1 MGPLLVPGLVPKK
14 AFMDKF
20 LDVFS
25 DVVDKGLEKALK
37 SGELDAALG
46 PLASSGPVIMVAA
59 IPMDEMAN
67 AAPLR
72 EPPKISSFYTCA
84 TSPWGGGLVSEG
96 GWVGWGPP
104 PMGHQVSL

>member
-1 MGPLLVPGLVPKK
+1 
-14 AFMDKF
+14 MDKF